1 MKIPEFSL
9 KSKAPFADADAKDKP
24 LGFYWKTPA
33 DWLADLDLP
42 PPRNVRYGR
51 ARAAILLDAVIEAHG
66 KGRAISYS
74 RRKGH
79 YTGQQRYQGTAYSYS
94 TVPRAVDE
102 LAALGLLDNAKVA
115 PFTSPGRQ
123 STLRAS
129 PNLVGTVDLP
139 PVSFCP
145 PELVLLKDDGKHLVD
160 YRDTERTD
168 RMRRELAAIN
178 EALGSVNI
186 TLDGMTPDGP
196 FLHFPPGAG
205 KAAGSVANVAKTTVY
220 RVFNV
225 SWCRGGRHYGPW
237 AQSIPKEYRPALLMD
252 GQPIAEPD
260 YKELHPTLLYAL
272 EGKRL
277 DGEAYDVDGW
287 PRKLVKVVFNVVI
300 NAKDKTAA
308 HRKVALKIGG
318 KGSFQQAAQLIAAI
332 EDRHQAIARHFYSGV
347 GLKLQYRDSC
357 MASQVMRRL
366 RGQGVVAVPVHDSF
380 IVPAT
385 AEGILL
391 EAMDEALKAAT
402 NGLISMGRN
411 CRKSAFG
418 FKALSQNGTTSGP
431 PAPSR
436 PFRVWSRQRDFFGA
450 DVAEIGTWEF
460 SAFSGGIVPLCICRA
475 TRLRLANDAMTQDE
489 LAHRLDIS
497 RPHLVN
503 VLHGRFGLSPAP
515 TAKLKAFLKVA

>member
-1 MKIPEFSL
+1 MKLPEISL
-9 KSKAPFADADAKDKP
+9 ESKTPFADAAPKDKP
-24 LGFYWKTPA
+24 LCFYWKTPA

-42 PPRNVRYGR
+42 PPRNVRYDR

-74 RRKGH
+74 RSKGH

-94 TVPRAVDE
+94 TVPQAVDE

-129 PNLVGTVDLP
+129 PDLVGTIYVPL
-139 PVSFCP
+139 VSFCP

-178 EALGSVNI
+178 EALGSVNV
-186 TLDGMTPDGP
+186 TLDSMTPDGP

-205 KAAGSVANVAKTTVY
+205 KVTGSVANVAKTTVY

-225 SWCRGGRHYGPW
+225 NWCRGGRHYGPW
-237 AQSIPKEYRPALLMD
+237 VQSIPKEYRPALLMD
-252 GQPIAEPD
+252 DQPVAEPD
-260 YKELHPTLLYAL
+260 YRELHPTLLYAL

-277 DGEAYDVDGW
+277 DGPAYHVDGW
-287 PRKLVKVVFNVVI
+287 PRKLVKVAFNIVI
-300 NAKDKTAA
+300 NAGTHTAA
-308 HRKVALKIGG
+308 LRAVACTIGG
-318 KGSFQQAAQLIAAI
+318 AGCFQSAAQLIAAL

-347 GLKLQYRDSC
+347 SLELQYRDSC

-366 RGQGVVAVPVHDSF
+366 RGLGVVAVPVHDSF

-385 AEGILL
+385 AEGVLL
-391 EAMDEALKAAT
+391 EAMDEVLQAAT
-402 NGLISMGRN
+402 NGLASMGRN
-411 CRKSAFG
+411 CRKSAFASN
-418 FKALSQNGTTSGP
+418 ALSLNGTTSGR
-431 PAPSR
+431 PALCR
-436 PFRVWSRQRDFFGA
+436 PLRFQSRQGDFFR
-450 DVAEIGTWEF
+450 
-460 SAFSGGIVPLCICRA
+460 GGRCGNWHVGI
-475 TRLRLANDAMTQDE
+475 
-489 LAHRLDIS
+489 
-497 RPHLVN
+497 
-503 VLHGRFGLSPAP
+503 FGLFTRHRSPRYLFRHPVEAR
-515 TAKLKAFLKVA
+515 